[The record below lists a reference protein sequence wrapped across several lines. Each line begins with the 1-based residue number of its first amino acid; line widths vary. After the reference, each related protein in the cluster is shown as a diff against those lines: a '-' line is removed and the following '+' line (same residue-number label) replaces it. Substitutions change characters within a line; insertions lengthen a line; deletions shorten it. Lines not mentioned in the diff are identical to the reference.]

1 MSTLPPPAVEKFP
14 ETSLEKKVYTIVE
27 NLKDY
32 LPITNDRNRLA
43 FNLYKYMKGEGDHP
57 SVMVRNTKVHITGIS
72 EKELVEKLTREI
84 EKIK

>member
-14 ETSLEKKVYTIVE
+14 ETSLEKKVYNIVE

-32 LPITNDRNRLA
+32 LPIPNDRNRLG

-57 SVMVRNTKVHITGIS
+57 SVIVKNAKVKITGIG
-72 EKELVEKLTREI
+72 EKELAERLTREI

>member
-32 LPITNDRNRLA
+32 LPIPNDRNRLA
-43 FNLYKYMKGEGDHP
+43 FNLYKYLKGEGDHP
-57 SVMVRNTKVHITGIS
+57 SIIVKNIKVQITGIS
-72 EKELVEKLTREI
+72 QKELVERLTGEI